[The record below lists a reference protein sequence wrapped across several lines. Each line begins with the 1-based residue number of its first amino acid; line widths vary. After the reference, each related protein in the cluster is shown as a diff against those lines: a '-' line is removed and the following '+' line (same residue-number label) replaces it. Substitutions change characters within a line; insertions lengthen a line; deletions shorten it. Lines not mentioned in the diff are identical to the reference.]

1 MVKCKI
7 ITKNKNDTNERHLL
21 LPHKKKDHDNFLK
34 ELKVD
39 LYLLTFND
47 YDYDED
53 DYVEREAKILSSKS
67 EFKYHN
73 IKDQMFIS
81 LESASIE
88 LEFESE
94 DQEERFI
101 DKDWEYESF
110 TLTMILEGTKSNNF
124 LTYTNGELFSLD
136 ILS

>member
-7 ITKNKNDTNERHLL
+7 SIKNTDSKARYLL

-34 ELKVD
+34 ETKVNLD
-39 LYLLTFND
+39 LITYNDFD
-47 YDYDED
+47 YDLDE
-53 DYVEREAKILSSKS
+53 YAEKEVKVIKSEA
-67 EFKYHN
+67 EFKYIN
-73 IKDQMFIS
+73 INDEMFIS
-81 LESASIE
+81 LENAIIE

-110 TLTMILEGTKSNNF
+110 TFTLDLIGSNSNDF
-124 LTYTNGELFSLD
+124 INYTDSELFSLE
-136 ILS
+136 II

>member
-1 MVKCKI
+1 
-7 ITKNKNDTNERHLL
+7 
-21 LPHKKKDHDNFLK
+21 
-34 ELKVD
+34 
-39 LYLLTFND
+39 
-47 YDYDED
+47 
-53 DYVEREAKILSSKS
+53 
-67 EFKYHN
+67 
-73 IKDQMFIS
+73 MFIS

>member
-34 ELKVD
+34 EIKVD

-53 DYVEREAKILSSKS
+53 DYVEREAKILRAHEKGN
-67 EFKYHN
+67 HN
-73 IKDQMFIS
+73 MPCREMQSTPCD
-81 LESASIE
+81 A
-88 LEFESE
+88 
-94 DQEERFI
+94 
-101 DKDWEYESF
+101 
-110 TLTMILEGTKSNNF
+110 
-124 LTYTNGELFSLD
+124 
-136 ILS
+136 

>member
-7 ITKNKNDTNERHLL
+7 SIKNSDPKARYLL

-34 ELKVD
+34 DTKIN
-39 LYLLTFND
+39 LYLITYNDFD
-47 YDYDED
+47 YDLDE
-53 DYVEREAKILSSKS
+53 YIEKEVKIIKSQAK
-67 EFKYHN
+67 FKYNN
-73 IKDQMFIS
+73 INDEMFIS
-81 LESASIE
+81 LENSIIE

-110 TLTMILEGTKSNNF
+110 TFTLNLKSSSSNDFIN
-124 LTYTNGELFSLD
+124 YTDSELFYLE
-136 ILS
+136 II